1 MNRRAFLRTAR
12 SGGFALAAG
21 TLLSGSLAACGSS
34 SGSGDEVTLDFPTW
48 QSDEAGV
55 GDWWRRTITNHQ
67 NQHANV
73 TIKLSQVPF
82 ASYVNTLT
90 QRFSASRPPDIVH
103 LPSANFSAFASQGWL
118 DSLDERVR
126 DTDVSSMW
134 APLQQTMTW
143 DGKTYGVLL
152 LGYAPILYYNEK
164 MLGEA
169 GVSVPT
175 TPDQLL
181 DAARRLTGGGRFG
194 FGATTSNHPGLY
206 GEVTW
211 FVYGSGATWITGDE
225 LQFTSPGVTQALEMY
240 RELAKQ
246 SPKGVVSEQR
256 RTFFYDA
263 KVAMTMDGPFIYSAL
278 EQKASAE
285 NRPHLKV
292 ARVPLPQ
299 TPGFPSNSIH
309 IAADIDDDRKAA
321 VWDYIRSLLTHD
333 VQVDYARSYKVPS
346 PRKDVLG
353 PELVSETPAL
363 ELFQKETEK
372 ANVAQPDNKK
382 VQENFNEFQKLIID
396 AVVRLQS
403 TTDPTSTVLA
413 DLQDKVAKATQL

>member
-1 MNRRAFLRTAR
+1 MNRRAFLRTAG

-21 TLLSGSLAACGSS
+21 TLLSGPLAACGSS
-34 SGSGDEVTLDFPTW
+34 SGSGDKVTLDFPTW

-55 GDWWRRTITNHQ
+55 GDWWRRTITNYQ

-90 QRFSASRPPDIVH
+90 QRFSANRPPDIVH

-118 DSLDERVR
+118 DPLDERVR

-169 GVSVPT
+169 SVSVPT
-175 TPDQLL
+175 TPEQLL

-206 GEVTW
+206 SEVTW
-211 FVYGSGATWITGDE
+211 FVYGSGATWVTGDE
-225 LQFTSPGVTQALEMY
+225 LQFTSSAVTQALEMY

-256 RTFFYDA
+256 RTFFYDG

-321 VWDYIRSLLTHD
+321 VWDYIRSLITHD

-403 TTDPTSTVLA
+403 TNDPTSTVLA